1 MELIQK
7 KLFLRREFI
16 LNDEFLKVKS
26 KDLTSFEE
34 INIPYEEIDTSK
46 IIYQKQID
54 NLMLIITIVF
64 GTFFFDKH
72 FQSRKS

>member
-16 LNDEFLKVKS
+16 LNDKFLNVKS

-64 GTFFFDKH
+64 GTFF
-72 FQSRKS
+72 